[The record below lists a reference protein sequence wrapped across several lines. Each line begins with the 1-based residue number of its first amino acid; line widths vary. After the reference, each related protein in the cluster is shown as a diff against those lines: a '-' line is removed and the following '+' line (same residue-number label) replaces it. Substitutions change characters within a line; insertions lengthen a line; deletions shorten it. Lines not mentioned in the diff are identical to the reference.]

1 MVGFARRGLAQLAV
15 GGLWVFYVVYVG
27 TFVATIFRLQVVLR

>member
-1 MVGFARRGLAQLAV
+1 MIGFTRRGLAQLAV
-15 GGLWVFYVVYVG
+15 GSLWAFYVVYVG